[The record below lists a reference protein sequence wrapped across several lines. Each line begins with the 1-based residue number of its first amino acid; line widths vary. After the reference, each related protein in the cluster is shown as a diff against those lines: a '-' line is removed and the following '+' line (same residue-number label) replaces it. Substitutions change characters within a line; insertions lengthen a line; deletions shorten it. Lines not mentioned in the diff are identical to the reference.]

1 MLTVCIRTHPGNV
14 RTINEDSALWE
25 PDISTIAVADGM
37 GGHNAGEV
45 ASQMALDTIK
55 AFLKKSAATDDF
67 TWPFGFSP
75 ALSYAANR
83 LMTAIKVANR
93 RVFRASEERTEYT
106 GMGTTVVAAIV
117 EGNRLTFA
125 GVGDSR
131 IYSFAANAL
140 TQITKDDSWVV
151 MLMKESGLDASAFE
165 KHPMRHVL
173 TSVVGARPELDLAV
187 EELDLVDGHTL
198 LFCSDGLLGGMSDD
212 DIANV
217 LRTEPDL
224 ERAAQKLVALGVERD
239 GKDNVTV
246 TLARYSSAP

>member
-1 MLTVCIRTHPGNV
+1 MLTVCTRTHPGNV
-14 RTINEDSALWE
+14 RAINEDAWLWE
-25 PDISTIAVADGM
+25 PDIATIAVADGM

-45 ASQMALDTIK
+45 ASQMAIDTIK
-55 AFLKKSAATDDF
+55 AFLTKSAATDDF

-75 ALSYAANR
+75 TMSFAANR

-93 RVFRASEERTEYT
+93 RVFRASEERSEYT

-117 EGNRLTFA
+117 DAGRLTFT

-131 IYSFAANAL
+131 IYSFAADTL

-173 TSVVGARPELDLAV
+173 TSVVGARPELDVTV
-187 EELDLVDGHTL
+187 EEIDLVDGQTL
-198 LFCSDGLLGGMSDD
+198 LFCSDGLLGGVSDN
-212 DIANV
+212 DIAGV
-217 LRTEPDL
+217 LRSEPEL
-224 ERAAQKLVALGVERD
+224 ERAAETLVTLGVDRD

-246 TLARYSSAP
+246 ALARYSSVP

>member
-1 MLTVCIRTHPGNV
+1 MLTVCTRTHPGNV
-14 RTINEDSALWE
+14 RSINEDSWLWE
-25 PDISTIAVADGM
+25 PDIATIAVADGM

-55 AFLKKSAATDDF
+55 AFLTKSAATDDF
-67 TWPFGFSP
+67 TWPFGFNQ
-75 ALSYAANR
+75 ALSFAANR
-83 LMTAIKVANR
+83 LTTAIKVANR
-93 RVFRASEERTEYT
+93 RVFRASEERSEYT

-117 EGNRLTFA
+117 EEGRLTFA

-131 IYSFAANAL
+131 IYSFADGQL

-173 TSVVGARPELDLAV
+173 TSVVGARPELDVAV
-187 EELDLVDGHTL
+187 EEIDLVDGQTL
-198 LFCSDGLLGGMSDD
+198 LFCSDGLTGGMSDH
-212 DIANV
+212 DITQV
-217 LRTEPDL
+217 LRTEHDL
-224 ERAAQKLVALGVERD
+224 ERAAERLVTLGVERD

-246 TLARYSSAP
+246 ALGRYSSGA